1 VKAIELRDKDN
12 ETLLSYIKE
21 RENDVC
27 SFRMQVAT
35 GVVENVRAARAARRD
50 IARIKTILRQ
60 REIANAKGGK

>member
-1 VKAIELRDKDN
+1 MKAIELRDKDN
-12 ETLLSYIKE
+12 ETLLKYIKE

-60 REIANAKGGK
+60 REIADAKGGK